1 MLGFVAGAAAISV
14 AISLVRQV
22 TSGITLLPQIALAS
36 LVIFFAAHAL
46 LFKLHVPSRY
56 TG

>member
-14 AISLVRQV
+14 AISLVR
-22 TSGITLLPQIALAS
+22 TDKWNYTLPQIALAS